1 MKSLVVANWKMNPS
15 SFREAKRLFE
25 VTKKAVESTQNISL
39 ILAPPAIFLRELRDS
54 YKGTKISF
62 ALQNAHWEAGGAHTG
77 EVSLAQ
83 ARDARVS
90 YVLIGHSE
98 RRASGESN
106 GDTRRK
112 VAAALAVGITPILC
126 IGETKRTTSGQHFS
140 VVKEQLRAGF
150 ADVAP
155 AHISKVVVAY
165 EPVWAIGGEQ
175 TLSPRD
181 MHEMAIFIRKAIVE
195 ARGEKGMNIKIM
207 YGAAVT
213 ESNVHAMLRDGDVDG
228 LLVGHVSVDAPRFSA
243 LLKAIG

>member
-106 GDTRRK
+106 DDTRRK